1 MQTPSLKDPTQV
13 WSRKDEDD
21 LPPSGDVMQVAEPAA
36 ETPAEP
42 AAETLSK
49 DVEVKDVGVK
59 DVKVKDEED
68 EEDEEDQIPALAP
81 RPQPQP
87 QMQLV
92 PRRRVAMV
100 FDTMPLVHNE
110 VVYKQWRDLIATR
123 WKVDRMHVL
132 SYTEEGIGRY
142 ISLAPNR
149 FKDYMRGL
157 RKGIEGGHL
166 QIVVPTQN
174 HFRTGGKSFYNL
186 LVFKKETAYNLS
198 QGRSVHADM
207 HAYCVM
213 SMLTVGTML
222 SFHNQKDSVNFA
234 EWLMKD
240 IKVWDDTCYTFYP
253 TADQRAKLTA
263 HARTAVD
270 LEQSTMVIQ
279 WKKDVK
285 PAQPMPAPLMN
296 ASVLASQ
303 VGKFQP
309 APASSVVIAPAED
322 IKDAADVSQ
331 TEVSAAADK

>member
-1 MQTPSLKDPTQV
+1 
-13 WSRKDEDD
+13 
-21 LPPSGDVMQVAEPAA
+21 MQVVEPAA
-36 ETPAEP
+36 ESTAEI
-42 AAETLSK
+42 
-49 DVEVKDVGVK
+49 
-59 DVKVKDEED
+59 KDEED
-68 EEDEEDQIPALAP
+68 EEEEEAP
-81 RPQPQP
+81 LIQERQAPP

-110 VVYKQWRDLIATR
+110 VVYKQWRELVATR
-123 WKVDRMHVL
+123 WKIDRMHVL

-174 HFRTGGKSFYNL
+174 HFRTGGKNFYNL

-198 QGRSVHADM
+198 QGRSVHVDM

-222 SFHNQKDSVNFA
+222 SFHNQKDAVNFA
-234 EWLMKD
+234 GWLMKD

-270 LEQSTMVIQ
+270 LEQSTMVVQ

-285 PAQPMPAPLMN
+285 PAAPMPSPLMN

-309 APASSVVIAPAED
+309 EPSSNAIPAKLVE
-322 IKDAADVSQ
+322 
-331 TEVSAAADK
+331 EVSEVSGNLAGEMKEAAAEVVTSDK